1 MPATTFRASWTCT
14 NRADDDVTCRAT
26 PLRMR
31 DCDRATHSYMCVW
44 HLGFATYCSMCGQPG
59 ATDMDEPSRG
69 ISMAGEWTTQTAPE
83 VVASA
88 SGRLWSF
95 VDAREL
101 RRVLGQLIAAEVLR
115 MSLAE
120 LLDRPA
126 TPAVR

>member
-1 MPATTFRASWTCT
+1 
-14 NRADDDVTCRAT
+14 
-26 PLRMR
+26 
-31 DCDRATHSYMCVW
+31 
-44 HLGFATYCSMCGQPG
+44 
-59 ATDMDEPSRG
+59 MDEPSRG
-69 ISMAGEWTTQTAPE
+69 ISMAGEWTTRAARE

-120 LLDRPA
+120 LLDRTSTA
-126 TPAVR
+126 AVR

>member
-1 MPATTFRASWTCT
+1 
-14 NRADDDVTCRAT
+14 
-26 PLRMR
+26 
-31 DCDRATHSYMCVW
+31 
-44 HLGFATYCSMCGQPG
+44 
-59 ATDMDEPSRG
+59 MDEPSRG
-69 ISMAGEWTTQTAPE
+69 ISMAGEWTTRAARE

-88 SGRLWSF
+88 SGKLWSF

>member
-1 MPATTFRASWTCT
+1 
-14 NRADDDVTCRAT
+14 
-26 PLRMR
+26 
-31 DCDRATHSYMCVW
+31 
-44 HLGFATYCSMCGQPG
+44 
-59 ATDMDEPSRG
+59 MDEPSRG
-69 ISMAGEWTTQTAPE
+69 ISMAGEWTTRAARE

-120 LLDRPA
+120 LLDRTG